1 MFRSTN
7 RSLRPTGRMRWI
19 NWRLWGFSC
28 IRDPGH
34 RGNKITETTGF
45 CPRCCCPETVRYQI
59 VFAPPRKSY
68 RTGTGLLFT
77 HKNGCGGAISV
88 TERSCTAPISKVESC
103 TSDRRLHYTG
113 YLSWRHE
120 NHILDRASVQTQER
134 LWQSQPYDGAKLRRA
149 DLWIGDSHIGQAF
162 TQYWIAYRG
171 ATTSYPVVLCVH
183 SLKVRKFNL
192 ELRRRRRHPSSELI

>member
-7 RSLRPTGRMRWI
+7 RSLHPMGRMPWI
-19 NWRLWGFSC
+19 ILLLWAFSC
-28 IRDPGH
+28 IRDPGR
-34 RGNKITETTGF
+34 RGNKITEIIGF

-103 TSDRRLHYTG
+103 TSDRRSHYTE
-113 YLSWRHE
+113 YLFVAPRKSYQIRLLFKHK
-120 NHILDRASVQTQER
+120 NGCGSASSMTE
-134 LWQSQPYDGAKLRRA
+134 QSCDAP
-149 DLWIGDSHIGQAF
+149 I
-162 TQYWIAYRG
+162 
-171 ATTSYPVVLCVH
+171 
-183 SLKVRKFNL
+183 
-192 ELRRRRRHPSSELI
+192 SELEIHISDRRSHNTG